1 MRTKNIEPLKIR
13 HSKISNDFV
22 GLVEI
27 QERDWQYLI
36 ENFIARRE
44 NFNIKV
50 EITEKES
57 KTLKEI
63 EINYKI
69 CRHVYNLIYKT
80 IFENFQEYLRTL
92 DFNELEE
99 LNSDIKRNGWG
110 HKTIQEYDSTFELMK
125 SFNIFNY
132 LNGRFPYN
140 NDLLWA
146 PDGDKPDFILGGKIS
161 IKRLYELFRG
171 IRSHGLVLI
180 QFLQR

>member
-92 DFNELEE
+92 EFNELEE

-125 SFNIFNY
+125 SFDIFNY

-140 NDLLWA
+140 NDLLWVT
-146 PDGDKPDFILGGKIS
+146 DGDKPDFILGGKIS
-161 IKRLYELFRG
+161 IKRLCELFRG
-171 IRSHGLVLI
+171 MRPHGLILI
-180 QFLQR
+180 QFLQG